1 MYNKAYVLQV
11 REKEK
16 WYILDKKTF
25 AVLGNCSDNY
35 EIWKKDLESRRL
47 ETRLCT
53 WLELALQCRTSKSDT
68 SRSRS

>member
-1 MYNKAYVLQV
+1 MDNKAYVLQV

-53 WLELALQCRTSKSDT
+53 IRHTFCKSEK
-68 SRSRS
+68 RKNGIF